1 MPGSK
6 ERVAGMGL
14 EPRLAETKS
23 PADEGGA
30 AGDA

>member
-14 EPRLAETKS
+14 GPRLAETKS
-23 PADEGGA
+23 PAGGGGA
-30 AGDA
+30 AGGA